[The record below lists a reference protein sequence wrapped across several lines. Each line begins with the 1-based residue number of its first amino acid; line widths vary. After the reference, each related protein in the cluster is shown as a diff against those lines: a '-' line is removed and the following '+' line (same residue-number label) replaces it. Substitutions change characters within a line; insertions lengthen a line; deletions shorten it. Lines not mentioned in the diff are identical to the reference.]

1 MNKINVLL
9 RKEDKNNGYPNV
21 RGVHRMIKNP
31 YAGMKVVPSE
41 DLRRSVKRW
50 MSDERMY
57 TPKLANIIT
66 PIIDRFDEDG
76 KPYTVINVTKDMN
89 VQIDSSDE
97 VRRLIFHPIYFDEY
111 TKPISIDYK
120 RINELI

>member
-1 MNKINVLL
+1 
-9 RKEDKNNGYPNV
+9 
-21 RGVHRMIKNP
+21 MIENP
-31 YAGMKVVPSE
+31 YVGMKVIPSE

-50 MSDERMY
+50 MSDERTY
-57 TPKLANIIT
+57 YSPKLANMIT

-76 KPYTVINVTKDMN
+76 KPYTVTNVTNNMN
-89 VQIDSSDE
+89 IQIDSSDE

-111 TKPISIDYK
+111 IDEYTKPISIDYK

>member
-1 MNKINVLL
+1 
-9 RKEDKNNGYPNV
+9 
-21 RGVHRMIKNP
+21 
-31 YAGMKVVPSE
+31 MKVVPSE

-50 MSDERMY
+50 MSDE
-57 TPKLANIIT
+57 LANIIT

-111 TKPISIDYK
+111 TKPIFIDYK